1 MVASRDIGSPSDE
14 GERAARDTDFALVVG
29 VDDYPR
35 FRPLRGAV
43 TDARRFHSWLCA
55 PDGGGLCPDHAR
67 LLVSTADPPTPL
79 QDQIDDELEHLLTA
93 ARAIGGGRRL
103 YFHFSGH
110 GAMSPGASREDVA
123 LLLAKWSRVRARLAL
138 SSEAYIDTL
147 TALGLFDE
155 IAVFLDCC
163 RATAEQVVGLPPTFS
178 RSAAPGVMARAFI
191 GYATE
196 AGQSAFEERDG
207 GHWQGVFTRSLLSI
221 LQRTERG
228 IDAIGLK
235 CALERE
241 VAMRGQQAHVLNGL
255 RGGSWFG
262 TQGVLPR
269 LEVRFAGTAGTV
281 VLRNGVN
288 AVVDQHVIDGEPWV
302 LSLAP
307 GLYKLECPAGPPVLI
322 DHGREDVTRVEIS
335 PSRGTAYG

>member
-1 MVASRDIGSPSDE
+1 MATSKNINPPDDE
-14 GERAARDTDFALVVG
+14 GEPTARDTDFALVVG

-43 TDARRFHSWLCA
+43 TDARRFHGWLCA
-55 PDGGGLCPDHAR
+55 PDGGGLHPDHAR

-110 GAMSPGASREDVA
+110 GAMSPDASPEDVA

-138 SSEAYIDTL
+138 SSGAYIGTL
-147 TALGLFDE
+147 TALGVFNE
-155 IAVFLDCC
+155 VAVFLDCC
-163 RATAEQVVGLPPTFS
+163 RATAEQVVGLPPTF
-178 RSAAPGVMARAFI
+178 APPAGSGARARAFI

-196 AGQSAFEERDG
+196 AGQSAFEERDDCR
-207 GHWQGVFTRSLLSI
+207 WQGVFTRSLLAI
-221 LQRTERG
+221 LQQTPRG

-235 CALERE
+235 LALECE
-241 VAMRGQQAHVLNGL
+241 VATRGQQAHIINGL
-255 RGGSWFG
+255 RANSWFG

-269 LEVRFAGTAGTV
+269 LEVRFTGTAGTA
-281 VLRNGVN
+281 VLKNGMNV
-288 AVVDQHVIDGEPWV
+288 VVDQHVIDGEPWV
-302 LSLAP
+302 LSLAR
-307 GLYKLECPAGPPVLI
+307 GLYKLEHEAGPPVLI
-322 DHGREDVTRVEIS
+322 DLGKEDVTRVEL
-335 PSRGTAYG
+335 

>member
-1 MVASRDIGSPSDE
+1 MATSRDIAPPSDE

-43 TDARRFHSWLCA
+43 NDARRFHGWLCA
-55 PDGGGLCPDHAR
+55 ADGGGLHPDNAR

-79 QDQIDDELEHLLTA
+79 QDQIDDELERLLTA

-110 GAMSPGASREDVA
+110 GAISPGASREDVA

-138 SSEAYIDTL
+138 SSEEYIGTL
-147 TALGLFDE
+147 TALGVFDE
-155 IAVFLDCC
+155 VTVFLDCC

-178 RSAAPGVMARAFI
+178 LPAGSGARARTFI

-196 AGQSAFEERDG
+196 AGQSAFEERDD
-207 GHWQGVFTRSLLSI
+207 GHWQGVFTRSLLAI
-221 LQRTERG
+221 LQQTARG

-235 CALERE
+235 LALERE
-241 VAMRGQQAHVLNGL
+241 VAMRGQQAHIINGL
-255 RGGSWFG
+255 RASSWFG

-269 LEVRFAGTAGTV
+269 LEVRFARTAGNA
-281 VLRNGVN
+281 VLRNGMN
-288 AVVDQHVIDGEPWV
+288 ALVEQHAIDGTPWV

-307 GLYKLECPAGPPVLI
+307 GLYKLEHEAGPPVLI
-322 DHGREDVTRVEIS
+322 DHGKEDVTRVDV
-335 PSRGTAYG
+335 